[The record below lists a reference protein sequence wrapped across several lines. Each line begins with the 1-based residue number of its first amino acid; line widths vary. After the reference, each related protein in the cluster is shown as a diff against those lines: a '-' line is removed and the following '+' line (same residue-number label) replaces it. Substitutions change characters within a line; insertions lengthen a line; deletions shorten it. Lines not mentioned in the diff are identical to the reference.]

1 MKFDFKKYIVR
12 VVKYLIYL
20 PILMALMLSILAL
33 ITKQPLNLN
42 EMLQPGSIPK
52 IGIIVGLFAFVYPL
66 VGFPSMKVYINN
78 PFEQDREKIERLFT
92 ESKYIVSMRDE
103 KSITFRH
110 SSPVSRFL
118 NMYEDTV
125 VLDFSEN
132 PLLLTGARKNVVRFS
147 RMITYA
153 ITERSE

>member
-1 MKFDFKKYIVR
+1 MAFDFKKYIIR
-12 VVKYLIYL
+12 VVKYLIYIPL
-20 PILMALMLSILAL
+20 IAALMLSVLAL
-33 ITKQPLNLN
+33 ITKQPLDLN
-42 EMLQPGSIPK
+42 VMLQPGSIPK
-52 IGIIVGLFAFVYPL
+52 IGVIVGLFAFVYPL

-78 PFEQDREKIERLFT
+78 PFEQDREKIEKLFT
-92 ESKYIVSMRDE
+92 GSKYIITKRDE
-103 KSITFRH
+103 KTITFRH

-132 PLLLTGARKNVVRFS
+132 PLVLTGARKNVTRFS